1 MSHRRLNNPR
11 VARLKSSLAKR
22 VKHRPRH
29 AFCAQRAISAL
40 RDELDAVMARP
51 MYRAGS
57 SDLAV
62 ISVMRGINVWCRDGK
77 FFWNDAIGTTV
88 EHPANDP
95 AGAAALLRPFSL
107 RRSFEHGRHHTL
119 SAA

>member
-11 VARLKSSLAKR
+11 VARLKSSLANR

-29 AFCAQRAISAL
+29 AFCAQSAISAL

-51 MYRAGS
+51 MYRAGC

-62 ISVMRGINVWCRDGK
+62 MSVMRGINVWCRDGK
-77 FFWNDAIGTTV
+77 FFWHDAVGTTV

-95 AGAAALLRPFSL
+95 VGAAALLRPFSL

-119 SAA
+119 AAA